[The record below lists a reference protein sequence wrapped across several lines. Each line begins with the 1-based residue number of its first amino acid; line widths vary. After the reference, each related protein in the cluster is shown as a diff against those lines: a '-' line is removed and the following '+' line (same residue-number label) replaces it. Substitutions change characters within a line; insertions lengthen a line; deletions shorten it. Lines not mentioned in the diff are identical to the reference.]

1 MESETVVAVAVLSVL
16 ALALFVWRMAVRAS
30 AEASPAS
37 KVFRC
42 ARCGTRARHT
52 TRTVEVARR
61 GQSRFFCDAC
71 HASWL
76 KTRASQRAARRPSK
90 VKPADGSG
98 CLVVLCVA
106 AAAVSGGVLL
116 WIRV

>member
-1 MESETVVAVAVLSVL
+1 MESETVVAVAVLLV
-16 ALALFVWRMAVRAS
+16 LALFVWRMAVRAS

-71 HASWL
+71 HAFWL
-76 KTRASQRAARRPSK
+76 KTRASQPAAGRPSK